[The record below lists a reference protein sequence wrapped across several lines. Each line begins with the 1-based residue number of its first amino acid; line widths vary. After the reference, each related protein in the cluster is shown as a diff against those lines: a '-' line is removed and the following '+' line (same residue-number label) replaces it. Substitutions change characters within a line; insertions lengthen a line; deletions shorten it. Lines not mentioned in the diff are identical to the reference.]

1 MSKRE
6 RECEIRC
13 RGKKGKG
20 KSNVGP
26 VGYYKDLGFSIR
38 RFLMRTT

>member
-6 RECEIRC
+6 RDCEIRY
-13 RGKKGKG
+13 RGRKGKG

-26 VGYYKDLGFSIR
+26 VGHYKDLGFFIR
-38 RFLMRTT
+38 RL